1 MLFLVF
7 LKEKFIKSKKFKI
20 PIICIG
26 NIYVGGTGKTPTA
39 ILLGQLLK
47 LKKKPI
53 IVRKFYEGHSDEYGL
68 IKSKFNKQLLTKIE
82 LQVFLK
88 QKIKTMTL

>member
-1 MLFLVF
+1 MMRLIKPKFWEKKINIITIILIPISLVVLFLVF

-26 NIYVGGTGKTPTA
+26 NIWHWKTPTA
-39 ILLGQLLK
+39 ILLGQELLK

-53 IVRKFYEGHSDEYGL
+53 IVKNL
-68 IKSKFNKQLLTKIE
+68 
-82 LQVFLK
+82 
-88 QKIKTMTL
+88 